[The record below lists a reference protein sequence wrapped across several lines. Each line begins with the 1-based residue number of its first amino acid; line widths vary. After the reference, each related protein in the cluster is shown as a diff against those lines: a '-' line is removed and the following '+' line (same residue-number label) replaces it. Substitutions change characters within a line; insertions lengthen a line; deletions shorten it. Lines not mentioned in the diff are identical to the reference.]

1 MLVIKGRLE
10 NMGPPWKQMGS
21 LATQDMEKAEEF
33 NNFIASDF
41 TSKCSNHTA
50 QVT

>member
-10 NMGPPWKQMGS
+10 NVGPLWWQMGS
-21 LATQDMEKAEEF
+21 LATHDMEKAEVF
-33 NNFIASDF
+33 DNFFVSDF